1 MKIAIVYEMVPEET
15 RLYVLDVSVED
26 WKWIKLC
33 AGQYVNTVTCKGK
46 KLEACMK
53 LEKFL
58 VGHEPSDVKSPVF
71 AGDVDRI
78 VVTGLLL

>member
-1 MKIAIVYEMVPEET
+1 MKIAIVYEMIPEET

-46 KLEACMK
+46 KLEACMR

-58 VGHEPSDVKSPVF
+58 VDFKPVDIT
-71 AGDVDRI
+71 APIDAAVIVQI
-78 VVTGLLL
+78 VVTGFWL